1 MLFACSTY
9 KSIEKSYY
17 ENGNVRYKNSMKNN
31 KLDGIAKYWSED
43 GHLIN
48 EVEYLN
54 GLLHG
59 EWIEYYPLKKIKSL
73 TQYKFDKKNGLQIT
87 YHLNGNKKSETL
99 FIDDIQTSET
109 LRWTSSGILI
119 K

>member
-1 MLFACSTY
+1 MFFACSTY

-17 ENGNVRYKNSMKNN
+17 ENGNIRYKNIMKNN

-43 GHLIN
+43 GDLIN
-48 EVEYLN
+48 EVEYFN

-59 EWIEYYPLKKIKSL
+59 EWKEYYPLNKIKSS
-73 TQYKFDKKNGLQIT
+73 TQYKFDKKDGLQII
-87 YHLNGNKKSETL
+87 YYANGHKKSET
-99 FIDDIQTSET
+99 FFVDGVKNSEI
-109 LRWTSSGILI
+109 LRWTASGILI